1 MIRSPKIEEGSTDV
15 EVPPPVRPRADTAAS
30 GACQFRMLT
39 GEFCCYPVFRSG
51 NLGRNRHTTMRRNID
66 YSTPTGVVV
75 VVVAVN
81 VAEAMVMQ

>member
-1 MIRSPKIEEGSTDV
+1 MIRGPKIGFPTDV
-15 EVPPPVRPRADTAAS
+15 EDPGLISLSCGYAGP
-30 GACQFRMLT
+30 GGFRFRILT

-75 VVVAVN
+75 VVVVAVN
-81 VAEAMVMQ
+81 VAEAMVTQ